1 MNTWPAN
8 NDHSPVLL
16 KLPRCFIP
24 NWSCTICPK
33 IHTLRLKLLLSY
45 RLWFILVGSN
55 PTCFLTH
62 RNSLKYFKF
71 PKGNLSCFST
81 RLLMYSLVISQDARQ
96 EDGKSVC
103 SMIHTD
109 PGRMSVGRDL
119 QSCDWSSSC
128 HFLISSFY
136 IFQCFIS
143 SPWLI
148 LSFLWKPSRYCL
160 LALNVTIEISDTS
173 FVLPLGHFV

>member
-1 MNTWPAN
+1 M
-8 NDHSPVLL
+8 
-16 KLPRCFIP
+16 
-24 NWSCTICPK
+24 
-33 IHTLRLKLLLSY
+33 HTLRLQLLLSY

-55 PTCFLTH
+55 PTYFLTH
-62 RNSLKYFKF
+62 KNSLKYFKF

-81 RLLMYSLVISQDARQ
+81 QLLTYSLVISQDAGQ

-109 PGRMSVGRDL
+109 PGRMSVSWDL

-128 HFLISSFY
+128 HFLIGSFY
-136 IFQCFIS
+136 TVQYFMS

-160 LALNVTIEISDTS
+160 LALNATVD
-173 FVLPLGHFV
+173 HFV